1 MKQLATIRLLLAL
14 TWIFPLCL
22 YAQEPLDITHGCN
35 FASADAPS
43 ELYAY
48 EASAEAK
55 EIVERIMQMNV
66 LPQNFV
72 LRSADCSNAL
82 ATVIGKQRYILYSTA
97 FLENFKKEANTQW
110 AAFCVLAHEIGHHLS
125 NHDLEETNPKVR
137 KGFELEA
144 DRFAGGVLFR
154 LGATLEQA
162 QAGINTFSSNT
173 DSQTHPPKRAR
184 LEAVAVGW
192 KQAEEL
198 APKSE
203 NTTGSAEV
211 TSDEKKL
218 YDQAVAEEDPYKA
231 IELLDQAIELK
242 EDYADAYLERGK
254 RKVDIENVDEIRVNY
269 NDALDDYNTYISMRP
284 KNAVAYEARGYANYK
299 LGEKDQALK
308 DFNQAIRLDAK
319 FAEAYIGRAW
329 LKRMQDDYEGAHKD
343 LEKAVQVNPEL
354 PEAHFYFGHFLYEYG
369 EYEKAIPRFDKVL
382 KLEPKNIRALGL
394 RAACKM
400 FAGRFAEAVTDYNLE
415 QALDSAEFFSYF
427 DRGQCYQS
435 LGKHREA
442 IADFTALLRKVP
454 TSSDAFLRRGVSRQV
469 LGQKEAAEEDYKSVF
484 ENTVLVK
491 NARATIGCL
500 LIEYGLVKEG
510 LVWLDKLLAE
520 SPDNKQALECK
531 RKAEGK

>member
-1 MKQLATIRLLLAL
+1 MKKLVSLHVFLAL
-14 TWIFPLCL
+14 SWTYPLCL
-22 YAQEPLDITHGCN
+22 TAQEPLDITHGCN
-35 FASADAPS
+35 FAATETPS

-48 EASAEAK
+48 EASAEAR
-55 EIVERIMQMNV
+55 EIVQQIMQMNV

-72 LRSADCSNAL
+72 IRSADCSNAL
-82 ATVIGKQRYILYSTA
+82 ATVIGKQRYILYSTT
-97 FLENFKKEANTQW
+97 FLENFKKEANTKW
-110 AAFCVLAHEIGHHLS
+110 AAYCVLAHEIGHHLS
-125 NHDLEETNPKVR
+125 NHDLEETDPKVR

-144 DRFAGGVLFR
+144 DKFAGGVMFR

-162 QAGINTFSSNT
+162 QAGINTFSSTT

-192 KQAEEL
+192 KKAEEL
-198 APKSE
+198 ASKSE
-203 NTTGSAEV
+203 NTTGSVEV
-211 TSDEKKL
+211 NSDEKKL
-218 YDQAVAEEDPYKA
+218 YEQALAEKDPYKA

-254 RKVDIENVDEIRVNY
+254 RKVAIENVDEIRVNY
-269 NDALDDYNTYISMRP
+269 RDALEDFNAFISMRP

-299 LGEKDQALK
+299 LGENDQALK

-329 LKRMQDDYEGAHKD
+329 LKRIQDDYEGAQKD
-343 LEKAVQVNPEL
+343 LEKAVQVKPDNAD
-354 PEAHFYFGHFLYEYG
+354 AHFELGHFLYG
-369 EYEKAIPRFDKVL
+369 VDEYEKAILSFDKVL
-382 KLEPKNIRALGL
+382 KMEPNNFRAIGL

-400 FAGRFAEAVTDYNLE
+400 FVGRFADAVTDYNLE

-427 DRGQCYQS
+427 DRGKCYQA

-442 IADFTALLRKVP
+442 VADFTALLKKVP
-454 TSSDAFLRRGVSRQV
+454 TSSDVYLRRGVSRQV
-469 LGQKEAAEEDYKSVF
+469 LGQKEAAEADFKSVF

-500 LIEYGLVKEG
+500 LIEFGLVKEG
-510 LVWLDKLLAE
+510 LEWLDNLLAE
-520 SPDNKQALECK
+520 SPDNRQALECK
-531 RKAEGK
+531 RKLEGK